1 MKVIQSSFF
10 RALCSIVVGVM
21 LIRYPDNTVTW
32 LTMAI
37 GVLFFLSG
45 AISCISYFVSRRNA
59 SEYTITDSEGR
70 VIVGNRPTFP
80 IVGMGSLILGLLL
93 ALTPSVFV
101 KGLMY
106 VIGVVLVLGAI
117 NQFMALSGARRLFRM
132 PFVFWICPSIV
143 FLTGIFV
150 MVKPMESASLPML
163 ILGWC
168 SLLYGVTEIINALK
182 ISAGRRRLE
191 REKPVETE
199 SSVEG
204 TAEQE

>member
-199 SSVEG
+199 SGVES